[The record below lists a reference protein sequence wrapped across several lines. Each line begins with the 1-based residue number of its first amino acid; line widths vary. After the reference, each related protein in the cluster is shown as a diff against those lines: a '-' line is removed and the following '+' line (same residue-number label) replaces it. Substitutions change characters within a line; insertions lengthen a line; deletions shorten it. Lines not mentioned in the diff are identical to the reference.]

1 MTEKPSVATMMNS
14 TATFGDSN
22 SGIQI
27 GHNEGPI
34 TANIHLPPDPLSTG
48 TSGGIISIGLQ
59 VCQEI
64 FSGYQTWQGYDQE
77 IQSIGSKAGSL
88 LMPLNKLRDMIEDT
102 RDTHPEISKDLDEKA
117 LSLKS
122 CVERLQAKFVHHQ
135 IDSVSKTIP
144 DRIRAPLRKTAYMF
158 RKDTLRE
165 MSNDLDGIEQ
175 GLQTALAIYST
186 REIIGLV
193 TSQEIL
199 MNELRQ
205 LRLMVTAGN
214 KPPPGLIR
222 SCCDH
227 SYQQPPFAKASSVIK
242 PWSTKGTGSAIFPRP
257 EKSNAVAR
265 PYVYYSR
272 LLRFVITA
280 SFSMST
286 GAGGFS
292 IAPTLHMQFLRADDD
307 WSYGLRNKWGSE
319 AFQSPPRREFNQTCD
334 DIICLFQQAFSEG
347 RATPSD
353 KIFNMSLDGPVSFV
367 DLFKYVTQ
375 LEDRRDLVPGLH
387 KLVRFLLHC
396 GSKPDNSRGILR
408 SLCDRILFQEEEYAL
423 ATQLISSGGPLIID
437 ASYSISFTE
446 KRNMKYLLSRDEDSV
461 SMPDIQ
467 MVILQESEKD
477 LEDLLESGRI
487 LPSTKIG
494 SFSILEFTFGWS
506 NGVRMLL
513 DAGANEQNSTFP
525 LERVLGNIKDADPDH
540 DGYYH
545 SAEQLLEHGWTLS
558 ARDIGTCRSTTL
570 RSLLIKELAGRRKR
584 LWELA
589 QSYLPPDKLP
599 RLREGELLDID
610 AGYVYAVLVET
621 GRKLDS
627 SLRPVNPGVTVYHY
641 RDLLSAETM
650 EELYQAGFYGVDL
663 PGIPGVA
670 PLGSAGMTPIIVMNS
685 YSSKRFVKALK
696 WFISKGADVS
706 RKLPGTNA
714 TVAQLLSERITIK
727 LLSKQHEDTWDYWL
741 QTFLLNKRKD
751 SLVPFV
757 RDACA
762 CACCPGGCTTLSVA
776 LREVFSILPSI
787 YPAPYPAEKL
797 RQLLKI
803 LIEWHSN
810 YPKADQVL
818 IRCFTFDALS
828 LTHICCTGISPNF
841 PHRSKSKD
849 KSEIDD
855 ILEEEEERLKDL
867 ERLVSELEAKFE
879 ELGLP
884 VLEFLEGYWHS
895 YMIQFL
901 SKLDPYNEEH
911 HKEVRKLGVVLEVD
925 ERPVPYRLSLV
936 IGAQIKEVINE
947 ELDGIEYW
955 RPGRSYPY
963 QGKVVG

>member
-1 MTEKPSVATMMNS
+1 MYCLV
-14 TATFGDSN
+14 
-22 SGIQI
+22 
-27 GHNEGPI
+27 
-34 TANIHLPPDPLSTG
+34 
-48 TSGGIISIGLQ
+48 GIIK
-59 VCQEI
+59 CPA
-64 FSGYQTWQGYDQE
+64 D
-77 IQSIGSKAGSL
+77 
-88 LMPLNKLRDMIEDT
+88 KL
-102 RDTHPEISKDLDEKA
+102 
-117 LSLKS
+117 
-122 CVERLQAKFVHHQ
+122 
-135 IDSVSKTIP
+135 
-144 DRIRAPLRKTAYMF
+144 
-158 RKDTLRE
+158 
-165 MSNDLDGIEQ
+165 
-175 GLQTALAIYST
+175 
-186 REIIGLV
+186 
-193 TSQEIL
+193 
-199 MNELRQ
+199 
-205 LRLMVTAGN
+205 
-214 KPPPGLIR
+214 
-222 SCCDH
+222 
-227 SYQQPPFAKASSVIK
+227 
-242 PWSTKGTGSAIFPRP
+242 
-257 EKSNAVAR
+257 
-265 PYVYYSR
+265 
-272 LLRFVITA
+272 
-280 SFSMST
+280 
-286 GAGGFS
+286 
-292 IAPTLHMQFLRADDD
+292 
-307 WSYGLRNKWGSE
+307 
-319 AFQSPPRREFNQTCD
+319 SP
-334 DIICLFQQAFSEG
+334 A
-347 RATPSD
+347 
-353 KIFNMSLDGPVSFV
+353 
-367 DLFKYVTQ
+367 
-375 LEDRRDLVPGLH
+375 
-387 KLVRFLLHC
+387 
-396 GSKPDNSRGILR
+396 
-408 SLCDRILFQEEEYAL
+408 
-423 ATQLISSGGPLIID
+423 
-437 ASYSISFTE
+437 
-446 KRNMKYLLSRDEDSV
+446 V

-467 MVILQESEKD
+467 MMILQESEKD

-558 ARDIGTCRSTTL
+558 SRDIGTCRSTTL